1 VEWPA
6 CLLSER
12 WLAWLMQVS
21 EMASLFLEI
30 CLLKIRERWQAW
42 LVEVVKCMASLFV
55 ENK

>member
-1 VEWPA
+1 MEI
-6 CLLSER
+6 SEI
-12 WLAWLMQVS
+12 
-21 EMASLFLEI
+21 ASLFLEI